1 MKLKA
6 LIVDDEYPA
15 RKELRYHLN
24 AFDNIE
30 VVGEATNAQ
39 EALTLIQAL
48 DYSILFIDIEM
59 PGMNGLE
66 VGAKVQ
72 EMPNPPHV
80 VFVTAYDEYA
90 VRAFEVNAVDYILK
104 PFDEKRLTQTI
115 RKIEKINQQQKQQ
128 SKIEAEQTAGD
139 ENSKQDQSQAASEG
153 EQNGTATK
161 SQIKIDR
168 IPAEKQGKTILVNE
182 SDIIYAFTEQDYV
195 YIKTFTDK
203 LFTRFTLKELESRL
217 NSSMF
222 FRTHRCY
229 LVNLHKVKEIIP
241 FFNGTYTLIVEDN
254 DKSEVPVSRAQ
265 AKKLRK
271 ILGM

>member
-15 RKELRYHLN
+15 RKELRFLLN
-24 AFDNIE
+24 KFDNIE

-39 EALTLIQAL
+39 EALTLIKAL

-59 PGMNGLE
+59 PGINGLE

-80 VFVTAYDEYA
+80 VFATAYDEYA
-90 VRAFEVNAVDYILK
+90 VKAFEVNAVDYILK
-104 PFDEKRLTQTI
+104 PFDEKRLSQTI
-115 RKIEKINQQQKQQ
+115 KKIVKINQQQAGNA
-128 SKIEAEQTAGD
+128 AEGASVEQPVI
-139 ENSKQDQSQAASEG
+139 SSEG
-153 EQNGTATK
+153 PARSGQK
-161 SQIKIDR
+161 PQHIKIDR

-195 YIKTFTDK
+195 YIKTYNDK

-217 NSSMF
+217 NPLIF

-229 LVNLHKVKEIIP
+229 LANLHKVKEIIP

-254 DKSEVPVSRAQ
+254 EKSEVPVSRAQ

>member
-15 RKELRYHLN
+15 RKELRFLLN
-24 AFDNIE
+24 KFDNIE

-39 EALTLIQAL
+39 EALTLIKAL
-48 DYSILFIDIEM
+48 DYSILFLDIEM

-115 RKIEKINQQQKQQ
+115 NKIVKITQQH
-128 SKIEAEQTAGD
+128 
-139 ENSKQDQSQAASEG
+139 QSQHQAAG
-153 EQNGTATK
+153 AVTGGGQIEQSDSAQEMAMQGGQK
-161 SQIKIDR
+161 PQHIKIDR

-182 SDIIYAFTEQDYV
+182 SDIIFAFTEQDYV
-195 YIKTFTDK
+195 YIKTFGDK

-217 NSSMF
+217 NPSIF

-254 DKSEVPVSRAQ
+254 EKSEVPVSRAQ

>member
-15 RKELRYHLN
+15 RKELRFLLN
-24 AFDNIE
+24 KFENIE

-39 EALTLIQAL
+39 EALTLIKAL
-48 DYSILFIDIEM
+48 DYSILFLDIEM

-66 VGAKVQ
+66 VGARVQ

-115 RKIEKINQQQKQQ
+115 NKIVKITQQQQQ
-128 SKIEAEQTAGD
+128 QAGGALAGGTPV
-139 ENSKQDQSQAASEG
+139 ETQDPAQDNLVSGGQKP
-153 EQNGTATK
+153 QH
-161 SQIKIDR
+161 IKIDR

-182 SDIIYAFTEQDYV
+182 SDIIFAFTEQDYV
-195 YIKTFTDK
+195 YIKTFSDK

-217 NSSMF
+217 NPSIF

-254 DKSEVPVSRAQ
+254 EKSEVPVSRAQ

>member
-15 RKELRYHLN
+15 RKELRFLLN
-24 AFDNIE
+24 KFDNIE

-39 EALTLIQAL
+39 EALTLIKAL
-48 DYSILFIDIEM
+48 DYSILFLDIEM

-66 VGAKVQ
+66 VGARVQ

-115 RKIEKINQQQKQQ
+115 NKIVKINQQQQQ
-128 SKIEAEQTAGD
+128 QANASDDSGGEQTAV
-139 ENSKQDQSQAASEG
+139 NQDSG
-153 EQNGTATK
+153 GK
-161 SQIKIDR
+161 SGQKPQYIKIDR

-182 SDIIYAFTEQDYV
+182 SDVIYAFTEQDYV
-195 YIKTFTDK
+195 YIKTYGDK

-217 NSSMF
+217 NPSIF

-229 LVNLHKVKEIIP
+229 LANLHKVKEIIP

-254 DKSEVPVSRAQ
+254 EKSEVPVSRAQ

>member
-15 RKELRYHLN
+15 RKELRFLLN
-24 AFDNIE
+24 KFENIE

-39 EALTLIQAL
+39 EALTLINAL
-48 DYSILFIDIEM
+48 DYSILFLDIEM

-104 PFDEKRLTQTI
+104 PFDEKRLTQAI
-115 RKIEKINQQQKQQ
+115 NKIIKITQQQQQ
-128 SKIEAEQTAGD
+128 QAGGLSIGLSAAEPLESALDGAIPGGPKAQ
-139 ENSKQDQSQAASEG
+139 
-153 EQNGTATK
+153 
-161 SQIKIDR
+161 QIKIDR

-182 SDIIYAFTEQDYV
+182 SDIIFAFTEQDYV
-195 YIKTFTDK
+195 YVKSFTDK

-217 NSSMF
+217 NPTVF

-254 DKSEVPVSRAQ
+254 EKSEVPVSRAQ

>member
-15 RKELRYHLN
+15 RKELRFLLN
-24 AFDNIE
+24 TFDNIE

-39 EALTLIQAL
+39 EALTLIKAL

-72 EMPNPPHV
+72 EMPKPPHV

-115 RKIEKINQQQKQQ
+115 RKIEKINSQQKQQ
-128 SKIEAEQTAGD
+128 PESESDQAVDVIENLNQEQPLVV
-139 ENSKQDQSQAASEG
+139 SEG
-153 EQNGTATK
+153 GLKDVTNK

-182 SDIIYAFTEQDYV
+182 SDI
-195 YIKTFTDK
+195 
-203 LFTRFTLKELESRL
+203 
-217 NSSMF
+217 
-222 FRTHRCY
+222 
-229 LVNLHKVKEIIP
+229 
-241 FFNGTYTLIVEDN
+241 
-254 DKSEVPVSRAQ
+254 
-265 AKKLRK
+265 
-271 ILGM
+271 

>member
-15 RKELRYHLN
+15 RKELRFLLN
-24 AFDNIE
+24 KFDNIE

-39 EALTLIQAL
+39 EALTLIKAL
-48 DYSILFIDIEM
+48 DYSILFLDIEM

-66 VGAKVQ
+66 VGARVQ

-115 RKIEKINQQQKQQ
+115 NKIVKITQQQQQ
-128 SKIEAEQTAGD
+128 QQAVGAVAAGTQSEQPMTIP
-139 ENSKQDQSQAASEG
+139 EG
-153 EQNGTATK
+153 VLTGGQK
-161 SQIKIDR
+161 PQHIKIDR

-182 SDIIYAFTEQDYV
+182 SDIIFAFTEQDYV
-195 YIKTFTDK
+195 YIKTVTDK

-217 NSSMF
+217 NPAIF

>member
-15 RKELRYHLN
+15 RKELRFLLN
-24 AFDNIE
+24 KFDNIE

-39 EALTLIQAL
+39 EALTLIKAL
-48 DYSILFIDIEM
+48 DYSILFLDIEM

-115 RKIEKINQQQKQQ
+115 NKIIKITQQQQQ
-128 SKIEAEQTAGD
+128 QQATSAAAGTIP
-139 ENSKQDQSQAASEG
+139 G
-153 EQNGTATK
+153 EQHSILPEGMSPGGQK
-161 SQIKIDR
+161 PQHIKIDR

-182 SDIIYAFTEQDYV
+182 SDIIFAFTEQDYV
-195 YIKTFTDK
+195 YIKTINDK

-217 NSSMF
+217 NPAIF

>member
-15 RKELRYHLN
+15 RKELRFLLN
-24 AFDNIE
+24 KFDNIE

-39 EALTLIQAL
+39 EALTLIKAL
-48 DYSILFIDIEM
+48 DYSILFLDIEM

-104 PFDEKRLTQTI
+104 PFDEKRLTQTVN
-115 RKIEKINQQQKQQ
+115 KIVKINQQRQQKQ
-128 SKIEAEQTAGD
+128 SSAD
-139 ENSKQDQSQAASEG
+139 SQDAQAQQPSSQEG
-153 EQNGTATK
+153 T
-161 SQIKIDR
+161 SQGGQRPQHIKIDR

-195 YIKTFTDK
+195 YIKTYHDK

-217 NSSMF
+217 NPSIF

-229 LVNLHKVKEIIP
+229 LANLHKVKEIIP

-254 DKSEVPVSRAQ
+254 EKSEVPVSRAQ

>member
-15 RKELRYHLN
+15 RKELRFLLN
-24 AFDNIE
+24 NFDNVE

-39 EALTLIQAL
+39 EALTLIKAL
-48 DYSILFIDIEM
+48 DYSILFLDIEM

-66 VGAKVQ
+66 VGARVQ
-72 EMPNPPHV
+72 EMSNPPHV

-115 RKIEKINQQQKQQ
+115 NKVVKITQQQQQQ
-128 SKIEAEQTAGD
+128 SKAVSETAA
-139 ENSKQDQSQAASEG
+139 QG
-153 EQNGTATK
+153 EQQPSAPEGAAVGGQK
-161 SQIKIDR
+161 PQHIKIDR

-182 SDIIYAFTEQDYV
+182 SDVIYAYTEQDYV
-195 YIKTFTDK
+195 YIRTYTDK

-217 NSSMF
+217 NPSIF

>member
-15 RKELRYHLN
+15 RKELRFLLN
-24 AFDNIE
+24 KFDNIE

-39 EALTLIQAL
+39 EALTLIKAL
-48 DYSILFIDIEM
+48 DYSILFLDIEM

-66 VGAKVQ
+66 VGARVQ

-115 RKIEKINQQQKQQ
+115 NKIIKITQQQQQ
-128 SKIEAEQTAGD
+128 
-139 ENSKQDQSQAASEG
+139 QAASVASAG
-153 EQNGTATK
+153 AHAEQMVVVQESAVMGGQK
-161 SQIKIDR
+161 PQHIKIDR

-195 YIKTFTDK
+195 YIKTFNDK

-217 NSSMF
+217 NPSVF

-254 DKSEVPVSRAQ
+254 EKSEVPVSRAQ

>member
-15 RKELRYHLN
+15 RKELRFLLN
-24 AFDNIE
+24 KFDNIE

-39 EALTLIQAL
+39 EALTLINAL
-48 DYSILFIDIEM
+48 DYSILFLDIEM

-104 PFDEKRLTQTI
+104 PFDEKRLTQAI
-115 RKIEKINQQQKQQ
+115 NKIIKITQQQQQ
-128 SKIEAEQTAGD
+128 QAGGLPGGSSPTEPIESALDGVIPGGPKPQ
-139 ENSKQDQSQAASEG
+139 
-153 EQNGTATK
+153 
-161 SQIKIDR
+161 QIKIDR

-182 SDIIYAFTEQDYV
+182 SDIIFAFTEQDYV
-195 YIKTFTDK
+195 YVKSFTDK

-217 NSSMF
+217 NPTVF

-254 DKSEVPVSRAQ
+254 EKSEVPVSRAQ

>member
-15 RKELRYHLN
+15 RKELRFLLN
-24 AFDNIE
+24 KFENIE

-39 EALTLIQAL
+39 EALTLIKAL
-48 DYSILFIDIEM
+48 DYSILFLDIEM

-115 RKIEKINQQQKQQ
+115 KKIVKITQQQQQ
-128 SKIEAEQTAGD
+128 QAPNNPANGNRTDQPVVFPEEAGPGGQKPPT
-139 ENSKQDQSQAASEG
+139 
-153 EQNGTATK
+153 
-161 SQIKIDR
+161 IKIDR

-195 YIKTFTDK
+195 YIKTFKDK

-217 NSSMF
+217 NPAVF

-241 FFNGTYTLIVEDN
+241 FFNGTYTLIVEDHE
-254 DKSEVPVSRAQ
+254 KSEVPVSRAQ

>member
-15 RKELRYHLN
+15 RKELRFLLN
-24 AFDNIE
+24 KFDNIE

-39 EALTLIQAL
+39 EALTLINAL
-48 DYSILFIDIEM
+48 DYSILFLDIEM

-66 VGAKVQ
+66 VGARVQ

-104 PFDEKRLTQTI
+104 PFDEKRLTQAI
-115 RKIEKINQQQKQQ
+115 NKIIKITQQQQQ
-128 SKIEAEQTAGD
+128 QAGVMAGGQLLAD
-139 ENSKQDQSQAASEG
+139 SGESNLEG
-153 EQNGTATK
+153 IISVGPKPQQ
-161 SQIKIDR
+161 QIKIDR

-182 SDIIYAFTEQDYV
+182 SDIIFAFTEQDYV
-195 YIKTFTDK
+195 YVKSFTDK

-217 NSSMF
+217 NPTVF

-254 DKSEVPVSRAQ
+254 EKSEVPVSRAQ

>member
-15 RKELRYHLN
+15 RKELRFLLN
-24 AFDNIE
+24 KFDNIE

-39 EALTLIQAL
+39 EALTLIKAL
-48 DYSILFIDIEM
+48 DYSILFLDIEM

-66 VGAKVQ
+66 VGARVQ

-115 RKIEKINQQQKQQ
+115 NKIVKINQQQQQ
-128 SKIEAEQTAGD
+128 QANSSDDSGGEQTAV
-139 ENSKQDQSQAASEG
+139 NQDSGA
-153 EQNGTATK
+153 K
-161 SQIKIDR
+161 SGQKPQYIKIDR

-182 SDIIYAFTEQDYV
+182 SDVIYAFTEQDYV
-195 YIKTFTDK
+195 YIKTYGDK

-217 NSSMF
+217 NPSIF

-229 LVNLHKVKEIIP
+229 LANLHKVKEIIP

-254 DKSEVPVSRAQ
+254 EKSEVPVSRAQ

>member
-15 RKELRYHLN
+15 RKELRFLLN
-24 AFDNIE
+24 KFDNIE

-39 EALTLIQAL
+39 EALTLIKAL
-48 DYSILFIDIEM
+48 DYSILFLDIEM

-66 VGAKVQ
+66 VGARVQ

-115 RKIEKINQQQKQQ
+115 NKIVKITQQQQQ
-128 SKIEAEQTAGD
+128 TAAAQVSIPQAEQSVQMPDGITLQGQ
-139 ENSKQDQSQAASEG
+139 KPQH
-153 EQNGTATK
+153 
-161 SQIKIDR
+161 IKIDR

-182 SDIIYAFTEQDYV
+182 SDIIFAFTEQDYV
-195 YIKTFTDK
+195 YIKTPGDK

-217 NSSMF
+217 NPALF

-241 FFNGTYTLIVEDN
+241 FFNGTYTLIVEDTE
-254 DKSEVPVSRAQ
+254 KSEVPVSRAQ